1 MSTLHRKRHNLFMYK
16 NFFLKKHDSEGRTLG
31 WTVASGILY
40 SVTSLVFLMVVSHRL
55 GDFWSNI
62 YSIGMMIALQILTV
76 GRFSVRNFQ
85 VSDVEDKYSFKEYL
99 SFRIITCFL
108 AVIVA
113 AVWIPLG
120 GYRGS
125 TAVVIGA
132 FCVYRIAE
140 SFSDLF
146 EGLYQQKH
154 RLDISGKSQ
163 FTKNVV
169 MLIIFSALVLTTG
182 NLVLSSVVLAAL
194 SVLLLFI
201 VDGPI
206 VKEFATWGFDFS
218 IKKMWGLCRGCFSL
232 FVSSFVYIY
241 INNSPKYAIESLEG
255 EDGVGVAK
263 FSMLFMP
270 TFVIELLAGFT
281 LRTWLLKMASC
292 RKDKDYRGLRKLIL
306 KQMGVIL
313 VITVLAMVGIYFLG
327 GWALSLIYGTDLH
340 GYEFINVLLMLSGG
354 LGAVYALFEN
364 VVTIYRKQQFSIII
378 NVVAAVTAFV
388 LVTVLTSRYYM
399 LGATIGFVAANLV
412 RTLGY
417 IILAIIC
424 MFTPD

>member
-16 NFFLKKHDSEGRTLG
+16 NFFLKKHDSDGSTLG
-31 WTVASGILY
+31 WTVASGTLY

-113 AVWIPLG
+113 AIWIPLG
-120 GYRGS
+120 GYSGS
-125 TAVVIGA
+125 TAIIIGA

-154 RLDISGKSQ
+154 RLDISGKTQ
-163 FTKNVV
+163 FTKNLV
-169 MLIIFSALVLTTG
+169 MLITFSVLVLTTG
-182 NLVLSSVVLAAL
+182 NLVLSALVLAAV

-206 VKEFATWGFDFS
+206 VKEFATCG
-218 IKKMWGLCRGCFSL
+218 
-232 FVSSFVYIY
+232 
-241 INNSPKYAIESLEG
+241 
-255 EDGVGVAK
+255 
-263 FSMLFMP
+263 
-270 TFVIELLAGFT
+270 
-281 LRTWLLKMASC
+281 
-292 RKDKDYRGLRKLIL
+292 
-306 KQMGVIL
+306 
-313 VITVLAMVGIYFLG
+313 
-327 GWALSLIYGTDLH
+327 
-340 GYEFINVLLMLSGG
+340 
-354 LGAVYALFEN
+354 
-364 VVTIYRKQQFSIII
+364 
-378 NVVAAVTAFV
+378 
-388 LVTVLTSRYYM
+388 
-399 LGATIGFVAANLV
+399 
-412 RTLGY
+412 
-417 IILAIIC
+417 
-424 MFTPD
+424 

>member
-1 MSTLHRKRHNLFMYK
+1 MYK
-16 NFFLKKHDSEGRTLG
+16 NFFLKKHDSDGSTLG
-31 WTVASGILY
+31 WTVASGTLY

-113 AVWIPLG
+113 AIWIPLG
-120 GYRGS
+120 GYSGS
-125 TAVVIGA
+125 TAIIIGA

-154 RLDISGKSQ
+154 RLDISGKTQ
-163 FTKNVV
+163 FTKNLV
-169 MLIIFSALVLTTG
+169 MLITFSVLVLTTG
-182 NLVLSSVVLAAL
+182 NLVLSALVLAAV

-206 VKEFATWGFDFS
+206 VKEFATCGFDFS
-218 IKKMWGLCRGCFSL
+218 IRKMWGLCRGCFSL
-232 FVSSFVYIY
+232 FVSSFMYIY

-281 LRTWLLKMASC
+281 LRTWLLEMAAC
-292 RKDKDYRGLRKLIL
+292 RKNKDYKGLRKLIL
-306 KQMGVIL
+306 KQMMVIL
-313 VITVLAMVGIYFLG
+313 VITVLVMVGIYFLG

-340 GYEFINVLLMLSGG
+340 GYEIINVLLMLSGG

-378 NVVAAVTAFV
+378 NVVAAATALV

-417 IILAIIC
+417 VILAIIC

>member
-1 MSTLHRKRHNLFMYK
+1 MYK

-40 SVTSLVFLMVVSHRL
+40 SVTSLVFLMMVSHRL

-62 YSIGMMIALQILTV
+62 YSIGMMIAFQILTV

-154 RLDISGKSQ
+154 RLDVSGKSQ
-163 FTKNVV
+163 FAKNVV
-169 MLIIFSALVLTTG
+169 MLIIFSVLVLVTG
-182 NLVLSSVVLAAL
+182 NLVLSSVVLAAV

-292 RKDKDYRGLRKLIL
+292 RKDKDYRGLRKLIF

-340 GYEFINVLLMLSGG
+340 GYEVINVLLMLSGG

-417 IILAIIC
+417 VILAIIC

>member
-1 MSTLHRKRHNLFMYK
+1 MYK
-16 NFFLKKHDSEGRTLG
+16 NFFLIKHDSEGRTLG

-76 GRFSVRNFQ
+76 GRFSVRNYQ

-108 AVIVA
+108 AVLVA

-120 GYRGS
+120 GYSGS
-125 TAVVIGA
+125 TAVIIGA
-132 FCVYRIAE
+132 FCIYRIAE

-163 FTKNVV
+163 FAKNVV
-169 MLIIFSALVLTTG
+169 MLVIFSVLVLTTR
-182 NLVLSSVVLAAL
+182 NLVLSSVVLATV

-201 VDGPI
+201 VDVPL

-232 FVSSFVYIY
+232 FVSSFMYIY

-255 EDGVGVAK
+255 EEGVGVAK

-281 LRTWLLKMASC
+281 LRTWLLEMASC
-292 RKDKDYRGLRKLIL
+292 RKNKDYKGLRKLIL
-306 KQMGVIL
+306 KQMAVIL

-340 GYEFINVLLMLSGG
+340 GYEVINVLLMLSGG

-378 NVVAAVTAFV
+378 NVVAAVTALV

>member
-1 MSTLHRKRHNLFMYK
+1 MYK
-16 NFFLKKHDSEGRTLG
+16 NFFLKKHDSDGSTLG

-113 AVWIPLG
+113 VVWILLG
-120 GYRGS
+120 GYS
-125 TAVVIGA
+125 KNTAIVIGA

-163 FTKNVV
+163 FAKTVL
-169 MLIIFSALVLTTG
+169 MLLIFSVLVFTTG
-182 NLVLSSVVLAAL
+182 NLILSSVVLAAV
-194 SVLLLFI
+194 SVLLVVI
-201 VDGPI
+201 IDGPM

-218 IKKMWGLCRGCFSL
+218 IKKMWGLCRACFSL
-232 FVSSFVYIY
+232 FVSSFMYIY
-241 INNSPKYAIESLEG
+241 INNSPKYAIEALEG

-270 TFVIELLAGFT
+270 TFVIELLASFT

-292 RKDKDYRGLRKLIL
+292 RKDKDYKGLRKLIL
-306 KQMGVIL
+306 KQMAVIL

-327 GWALSLIYGTDLH
+327 GWGLSLIYGVDLH
-340 GYEFINVLLMLSGG
+340 GYEIINVLLMLSGG

-378 NVVAAVTAFV
+378 NVLAAVTAFI
-388 LVTVLTSRYYM
+388 LVTVLTGKYYL

-417 IILAIIC
+417 VILAIIC

>member
-1 MSTLHRKRHNLFMYK
+1 MYK

-99 SFRIITCFL
+99 SFRIITCLL
-108 AVIVA
+108 AIIVA
-113 AVWIPLG
+113 AVWILLG
-120 GYRGS
+120 GYIGS
-125 TAVVIGA
+125 TAIIIVA

-146 EGLYQQKH
+146 EGLYQQRH

-163 FTKNVV
+163 FAKNIV
-169 MLIIFSALVLTTG
+169 MLITFSCLVLTTG
-182 NLVLSSVVLAAL
+182 NLVLSAVVLAAV

-218 IKKMWGLCRGCFSL
+218 IKKMWGICSGCFSL
-232 FVSSFVYIY
+232 FVSSFMYIY

-270 TFVIELLAGFT
+270 TFVIELLASFT
-281 LRTWLLKMASC
+281 LRAWLLKMASC
-292 RKDKDYRGLRKLIL
+292 RKAGDCKGLKKLIL
-306 KQMGVIL
+306 KQMAVIL
-313 VITVLAMVGIYFLG
+313 VITVLAMAGIYFLG
-327 GWALSLIYGTDLH
+327 GWGLSLIYGTDLH
-340 GYEFINVLLMLSGG
+340 GYEIINVLLMLSGG

-378 NVVAAVTAFV
+378 NVLAAVTAFI
-388 LVTVLTSRYYM
+388 LVTVLTGKYYL

-417 IILAIIC
+417 VILAIIC

>member
-1 MSTLHRKRHNLFMYK
+1 MYK
-16 NFFLKKHDSEGRTLG
+16 NFFLKKHDSDGNTLG
-31 WTVASGILY
+31 WTVASGIMY
-40 SVTSLVFLMVVSHRL
+40 SVTSLVFLMVVSQRL

-99 SFRIITCFL
+99 SFRVITCFFAVSV
-108 AVIVA
+108 AVI
-113 AVWIPLG
+113 WILVG

-125 TAVVIGA
+125 TAIIIGA
-132 FCVYRIAE
+132 FCIYRIAE

-154 RLDISGKSQ
+154 RLDVSGKSQ
-163 FTKNVV
+163 FAKNIV
-169 MLIIFSALVLTTG
+169 MLLAFSALVLTTG
-182 NLVLSSVVLAAL
+182 NLVISAVAL
-194 SVLLLFI
+194 CAVSVLLLFI
-201 VDGPI
+201 VDVPL
-206 VKEFATWGFDFS
+206 VKEFADWGFDFS
-218 IKKMWGLCRGCFSL
+218 IKKMWGLCRACFSL
-232 FVSSFVYIY
+232 FVSSFMYIY

-255 EDGVGVAK
+255 EDGVGVAR

-270 TFVIELLAGFT
+270 TFVIELLASFT
-281 LRTWLLKMASC
+281 LRAWLLKMASC
-292 RKDKDYRGLRKLIL
+292 RKEKDYKGLRKLIY
-306 KQMGVIL
+306 KQMAVIL
-313 VITVLAMVGIYFLG
+313 VITILAMVGIYFLG
-327 GWALSLIYGTDLH
+327 GWALSLIYGTDLR
-340 GYEFINVLLMLSGG
+340 GYETINVLLMLSGG

-378 NVVAAVTAFV
+378 NVVAAITACV
-388 LVTVLTSRYYM
+388 LVTLLTANYYI

-417 IILAIIC
+417 VILAIIC
-424 MFTPD
+424 MIRENK